1 MSDLN
6 IRLNLD
12 TTAAEA
18 GAAEV
23 KDDLAKLRTEG
34 ERPVRV
40 NVDRS
45 QLDAAAGG
53 AGRLREALGNVQ
65 AAALG
70 ELSQKAGQLGASLGG
85 VAGSVA
91 EVAIKSAAAF
101 GPIGIAITAVLAG
114 LALVKQAV
122 DENNAATERS
132 DAISSSLAEA
142 NNTLGGSYSTVVAA
156 ANAAT
161 TAQAARLAVAQQEQA
176 IIQRQIAIMGQ
187 AGTAV
192 GAAGLDLA
200 FQRISDSTKT
210 SATSFAL
217 LTREMVANLVHTG
230 TSAQQQAFLGQSFNR
245 STVAVVA
252 FRQEIELTKR
262 VLADQAAN
270 ALRAAMAARTQA
282 AEQVR
287 DAQQRVNANSSDI
300 AAVRDLNQA
309 QARLD
314 AVRQNLR
321 TVTAAYTASQ
331 RELGTAT
338 RDTTQAT
345 REAEEEEQ
353 ALASARRLIERQNAA
368 RAAAASAET
377 GAQRRAGME
386 ALRVAEQGLLTAGQ
400 EISVSEQLTRA
411 EQALA
416 FATGETTRAR
426 AASARGGQT
435 TAERTALVSAL
446 NAEATARQGVA
457 DALERQA
464 NAQRDLKSN
473 QIDIE
478 AKEQT
483 ESNRAFAEWARN
495 RNTVNQEYLD
505 RQTTAAAAFTEKKRR
520 EDEREKAAAEK
531 LANEVK
537 TRNDQLAGSAGKLG
551 EAQIAAAF
559 AAAIAGENAGVA
571 MQAALKAS
579 LLALSQEAAIKSLYK
594 LAEGFGYAATPG
606 MQANAAAAFTSAGI
620 FAGVAAAAGVG
631 GALIPSPAAAPT
643 GAAGGATAGAGA
655 GAGATPMRS
664 GGGGA
669 SEAPKN
675 ITINFS
681 AFQSNEQAQALIV
694 RSLREAGYNGRAR
707 VGSSFSSERR

>member
-6 IRLNLD
+6 IRMNLE
-12 TTAAEA
+12 TSAAEA
-18 GAAEV
+18 AAAAV
-23 KDDLAKLRTEG
+23 QGDLNKLKTDAEK
-34 ERPVRV
+34 PIKI
-40 NVDRS
+40 NVDAS
-45 QLDAAAGG
+45 QLAGATGG
-53 AGRLREALGNVQ
+53 AGKLREALGNVQ
-65 AAALG
+65 AAALD

-132 DAISSSLAEA
+132 DAISSALAEA

-161 TAQAARLAVAQQEQA
+161 TAEAARLAVAQQQQA

-187 AGTAV
+187 AGTTVA
-192 GAAGLDLA
+192 AAGLDLA

-217 LTREMVANLVHTG
+217 LTREMVANLVHSG
-230 TSAQQQAFLGQSFNR
+230 TAAQQQAFLGQSFHR
-245 STVAVVA
+245 STDAVVA

-262 VLADQAAN
+262 ILAEQAAT
-270 ALRAAMAARTQA
+270 ALRAAMARRADLI
-282 AEQVR
+282 EQVR
-287 DAQQRVNANSSDI
+287 EAQQRVNSNISDREHI
-300 AAVRDLNQA
+300 AAVRDLDRA
-309 QARLD
+309 QRMLD
-314 AVRQNLR
+314 AGRQNLR

-345 REAEEEEQ
+345 REAVEEEE
-353 ALASARRLIERQNAA
+353 ALATARRLIERQNAA
-368 RAAAASAET
+368 AAAAASAET
-377 GAQRRAGME
+377 GAQRRAGIE
-386 ALRVAEQGLLTAGQ
+386 ALRVAEQGLTTAGQ
-400 EISVSEQLTRA
+400 EISVREQQTRA

-416 FATGETTRAR
+416 FAVGETARAR

-435 TAERTALVSAL
+435 TAERTALVTAL
-446 NAEATARQGVA
+446 NNETTARDGVAAATARQMQSLIDFDNKQRQLATDRAAVS
-457 DALERQA
+457 ERERT
-464 NAQRDLKSN
+464 NAEGDK
-473 QIDIE
+473 
-478 AKEQT
+478 
-483 ESNRAFAEWARN
+483 ARN
-495 RNTVNQEYLD
+495 
-505 RQTTAAAAFTEKKRR
+505 
-520 EDEREKAAAEK
+520 
-531 LANEVK
+531 LANFNAAQTAEDAVSARSSAQK
-537 TRNDQLAGSAGKLG
+537 AELNKQEAARAEITKQREEQLAGSAGKLG

-559 AAAIAGENAGVA
+559 AAAAAGENAGVA

-579 LLALSQEAAIKSLYK
+579 LLALAQESAIKALYATATGLFQ
-594 LAEGFGYAATPG
+594 LATLNPAAGTTL
-606 MQANAAAAFTSAGI
+606 ASAAM
-620 FAGVAAAAGVG
+620 FAGVAVAAGVG
-631 GALIPSPAAAPT
+631 GALIPSPASAPT
-643 GAAGGATAGAGA
+643 GAGAGSAAMA
-655 GAGATPMRS
+655 GPAGATPMRS
-664 GGGGA
+664 GGADAG
-669 SEAPKN
+669 EAPKN